1 MNYNGAGNDR
11 TNKIIDAPVKLCD
24 LHGMSLVKAS
34 WMSNRLHSSRAKVS
48 LQIDSQLSIKIIENV
63 DEVSN

>member
-48 LQIDSQLSIKIIENV
+48 LQIDSQLLIKIVENV

>member
-24 LHGMSLVKAS
+24 LYGMSLVKAS
-34 WMSNRLHSSRAKVS
+34 WMSNRLHSSSAKIS
-48 LQIDSQLSIKIIENV
+48 LQIDSQLPIRIIENV